1 MSWSSIY
8 ELENKC
14 LIGIPK
20 KGRLYDKIQ
29 PLLTSIDV
37 QYVRKQ
43 RLDIPVCTSL
53 ENTVLVFLPAHDIAL
68 YTSLGR
74 VDMGITGLDIVH
86 ETNAPVNVVSK
97 LGFGKCRLAVQ
108 VPQKNG
114 IKDVKSLI
122 GKRIATS
129 FPHSTKLYFDSL
141 DPNHK
146 TVIETLSGSVE
157 VACALGLAD
166 AVVDLVETGETM
178 RAAGLEELVTIIE
191 SEAAFIINPHSKH
204 KAMAEKIAKRIEGVL
219 TAQLYIMVEYN
230 LERSKLPQAK
240 LITPGKTS
248 PTVSPLDNPDLVA
261 VKVMVPK
268 QDSNKVL
275 DELEAIGAKDIVV
288 CVLTNCRS

>member
-1 MSWSSIY
+1 
-8 ELENKC
+8 LA
-14 LIGIPK
+14 
-20 KGRLYDKIQ
+20 
-29 PLLTSIDV
+29 SIDV
-37 QYVRKQ
+37 HYVRKQ
-43 RLDIPVCTSL
+43 RLDIAVVTSL
-53 ENTVLVFLPAHDIAL
+53 ENTILVFLPAHDIAL

-86 ETNAPVNVVSK
+86 ETNAPVNVVAK

-108 VPQKNG
+108 VPQKDN
-114 IKDVKSLI
+114 IKDVKSLV

-129 FPHSTKLYFDSL
+129 FPHATKRYFDSI
-141 DPNHK
+141 DPEHK

-178 RAAGLEELVTIIE
+178 RAAGLEELVTIVD

-204 KAMAEKIAKRIEGVL
+204 KAMAEKITKRIQGVM
-219 TAQLYIMVEYN
+219 TAQFYSMLEYN
-230 LERSKLPQAK
+230 LERSKLAQAK
-240 LITPGKTS
+240 IITPGKTS
-248 PTVSPLDNPDLVA
+248 PTVSPLDDPQWVA

-268 QDSNKVL
+268 QDSNKIL

-288 CVLTNCRS
+288 SVLTNCRS